1 MIKIISYIIVL
12 IYGLII
18 GSFLNVCI
26 YRIPLNQSIAYPPSN
41 CPSCNTRLKWKDLMP
56 VISYI
61 ILRGKCRYC
70 GEKISIRYPLQELF
84 TALIFLFTYHN
95 YGFSLYFFKYVILFC
110 FLIVI
115 SNIDIKHQDVY
126 TVTTIPG
133 ITVGIIFA
141 ITEQYFSMASGVNYF
156 LGGLIASGFIALI
169 VYITGAMG
177 EGDIEIAGLCGIF
190 IGWKLT
196 ILMII
201 LAFITGGVI
210 GILLIATKI
219 KGRKDYIAFGPYLA
233 LGTTLAI
240 FFGNFIINYYVKL
253 FFIN

>member
-1 MIKIISYIIVL
+1 MLKIIGYIIVL

-41 CPSCNTRLKWKDLMP
+41 CPSCNSQLKWKDLMP

-61 ILRGKCRYC
+61 ILKGKCRYC
-70 GEKISIRYPLQELF
+70 GEKISIRYPMQELF
-84 TALIFLFTYHN
+84 TAIVFLFTYYN
-95 YGFSLYFFKYVILFC
+95 FGFTLYFFKFVILFC

-126 TVTTIPG
+126 IVTTIPAIAIG
-133 ITVGIIFA
+133 VAFA
-141 ITEQYFSMASGVNYF
+141 IVEQCFSVGSIINY
-156 LGGLIASGFIALI
+156 LIGGLIAAGVIALI

-190 IGWKLT
+190 LGWKLT
-196 ILMII
+196 IVMMI
-201 LAFITGGVI
+201 LAFVTGGVI
-210 GILLIATKI
+210 GIVLIATKV
-219 KGRKDYIAFGPYLA
+219 KGRKDYIAFGPFLA

-240 FFGNFIINYYVKL
+240 FFGNLIINYYVKMFL
-253 FFIN
+253 

>member
-1 MIKIISYIIVL
+1 MLKIIGYIIVL

-41 CPSCNTRLKWKDLMP
+41 CPSCNSQLKWKDLMP

-61 ILRGKCRYC
+61 ILKGKCRYC
-70 GEKISIRYPLQELF
+70 GEKISIRYPMQELF
-84 TALIFLFTYHN
+84 TAIVFLFTYYN
-95 YGFSLYFFKYVILFC
+95 FGFSLYFFKFVILFC

-126 TVTTIPG
+126 TVTTIPA
-133 ITVGIIFA
+133 IAVGVVLA
-141 ITEQYFSMASGVNYF
+141 IAEQYLSMTSVVNYL
-156 LGGLIASGFIALI
+156 LGGLIAAGVIALI

-190 IGWKLT
+190 LGWKLT
-196 ILMII
+196 IVMMI
-201 LAFITGGVI
+201 LAFVTGGVM
-210 GILLIATKI
+210 GIVLIATKV
-219 KGRKDYIAFGPYLA
+219 KGRKEYIAFGPFLA

-240 FFGNFIINYYVKL
+240 FFGNLIINYYVKMFL
-253 FFIN
+253 